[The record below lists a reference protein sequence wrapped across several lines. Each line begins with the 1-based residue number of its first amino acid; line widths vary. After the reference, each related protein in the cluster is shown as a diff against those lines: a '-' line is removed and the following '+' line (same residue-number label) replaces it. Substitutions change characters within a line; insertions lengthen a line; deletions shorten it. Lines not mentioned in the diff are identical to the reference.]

1 MNRPQK
7 YRTYR
12 ATGLI
17 SLLFILLNPE
27 TFGIPENI
35 TVDSTTLIVEGKVA
49 PFNTVK
55 GGDTIFFTGGHRPF
69 LLIRN
74 IHGDSLEPVIMIN
87 HLGCVIINTDHHFGI
102 SVENSSFFRFTGSGD
117 TSELYGFRI
126 ERVKNGGGMG
136 ITTNC
141 SNLEIDHIYI
151 ADCPIGGLYAKTDPD
166 CSFSNTREKF
176 TQRNTLIHDNY
187 IARVGNEGMYIGS
200 TKYFGM
206 VVNCEGTDT
215 LLMPSL
221 LSGVK
226 IFRNILDHTG
236 WDGIQV
242 SSASEDCHI
251 YDNTVLFDSQAE
263 HPAQMSGIIIGG
275 GSSCDCYNNYI
286 SGGKGSGIEVHGT
299 GRMKIFNNIIENAGK
314 DYKPDDLQAM
324 KYGIYVTDISTV
336 PGNWFYLLFNTIV
349 NPKSDGIRFVS
360 LLSRGNVAWSNAI
373 INPGNFDFY
382 ETGHF
387 GTFKGIDSYIMI
399 PNPDADLAIRSNY
412 CSRLIGMAGFDL
424 PGYTLKA
431 GSPLIDAGDPDP
443 KGINFDF
450 LYRPR
455 PHQDGFD
462 AGAHEFNPAFLASP
476 LPAPSETRYSF
487 VAPNPV
493 FNEVNIYFYNE
504 KHQDVTCWIIN
515 MNGITV
521 ARTNHRAEQVG
532 LACIS
537 VSVTHM
543 GSGTYL
549 YLLNAGKNQYR
560 GRFIKQPGPGNRP

>member
-1 MNRPQK
+1 MYLSK
-7 YRTYR
+7 YQPYGAAR
-12 ATGLI
+12 LI
-17 SLLFILLNPE
+17 CLLFVLLTLE
-27 TFGIPENI
+27 SSGIPENI
-35 TVDSTTLIVEGKVA
+35 TVDSTTLMVEGKVA
-49 PFNTVK
+49 PFNTIK
-55 GGDTIFFTGGHRPF
+55 GGDTIFFNGGHRPF

-74 IHGDSLEPVIMIN
+74 IHGDSLKPVIMIN
-87 HLGCVIINTDHHFGI
+87 NHGCVIINTDHHFGI

-117 TSELYGFRI
+117 TSHLYGFRI

-151 ADCPIGGLYAKTDPD
+151 SGCPIGGLYAKTDPD
-166 CSFSNTREKF
+166 CSFLNTREKF

-187 IARVGNEGMYIGS
+187 IANVGNEGMYIGS

-206 VVNCEGTDT
+206 IVNCNGTDT
-215 LLMPSL
+215 LVLPPL

-299 GRMKIFNNIIENAGK
+299 GRMKIYNNIIENAGK

-336 PGNWFYLLFNTIV
+336 PGYWYYLLFNTIV
-349 NPKSDGIRFVS
+349 NPKSDGIRFIS
-360 LLSRGNVAWSNAI
+360 LLSRGNVAWSNVI

-387 GTFKGIDSYIMI
+387 GTFKGHDSYIMI
-399 PNPDADLAIRSNY
+399 PDRAADLSVRSNY
-412 CSRLIGMAGFDL
+412 YSRQIITAGFDL
-424 PGYTLKA
+424 PGYTLQT
-431 GSPLIDAGDPDP
+431 GSPLIDAGEPDP

-455 PHQDGFD
+455 PHLNGYD
-462 AGAHEFNPAFLASP
+462 AGAYEFNPAFLGSAP
-476 LPAPSETRYSF
+476 PALAETRKSY

-493 FNEVNIYFYNE
+493 GNEFNLYFYNE
-504 KHQDVTCWIIN
+504 KPQDVSCWITDV
-515 MNGITV
+515 NGITV
-521 ARTNHRAEQVG
+521 ARANLRIEREG
-532 LACIS
+532 MACIS
-537 VSVTHM
+537 KSVAHM
-543 GSGTYL
+543 GGGTYF
-549 YLLNAGKNQYR
+549 YLLNAGKDRYF
-560 GRFIKQPGPGNRP
+560 GRFIKKPDSGYRP